1 VNNPRGRLYSL
12 SCIDWK
18 KKIPGIV
25 ILTAA
30 VLLILVFYLAYDQ
43 GAGAAPN
50 AVAAAVLLVMAA
62 AAVTLLRLHALNTG
76 GTILTVML
84 SGVVLRAFYVAATP
98 YWCRQHDVYF
108 SFEHLDYIHHIF
120 AYGSLPDSN
129 TWQFY
134 HPPLHHLVCAAFW
147 YLCNGAG
154 YGTTMIF
161 EGFQCLTAFYSVMT
175 MLVCWK
181 MTQELKMNDGSVLA
195 VMTIIAFNPALVIMS
210 GSINND
216 ALMLLFSSVFMLY
229 LLKWYQDPG
238 VKNTLVLALSMA
250 LGMLTKFSAS
260 EMAIPAAFV
269 FLVKSVK
276 TLKEKNGGR
285 TARLIGRFALFAA
298 VSIPIG
304 LSYTVRN
311 YVLFGQK
318 PGYVV
323 DLDGPASRMYT
334 GNYGISERFLSLPLN
349 NLFDGRF
356 CSVDYP
362 CDYNLPVYVI
372 KSSSFSE
379 YKFDSDLSGKSIP
392 VVAVNAILIALSLA
406 ATVFVLLR
414 DRRRVP
420 FLMMGVVWASQLAF
434 FAYFNVKFPY
444 TCTMDFRYI
453 VPTLFAGAMFI
464 GGLHDGSYGIKR
476 GAFLRAAINAAAVS
490 YAALATV
497 FGLLAY

>member
-1 VNNPRGRLYSL
+1 MNNPSGRLYSL

-18 KKIPGIV
+18 RKISGIV

-30 VLLILVFYLAYDQ
+30 VSLILVFYLAYDQ
-43 GAGAAPN
+43 GTGAAPN
-50 AVAAAVLLVMAA
+50 AAAAAILLVMAA
-62 AAVTLLRLHALNTG
+62 SAVTLLRAHALNTG
-76 GTILTVML
+76 GKILIVML
-84 SGVVLRAFYVAATP
+84 FGVALRAFYVAATP

-108 SFEHLDYIHHIF
+108 SYEHLDYIRHIF

-134 HPPLHHLVCAAFW
+134 HPPLHHLICAAFW
-147 YLCNGAG
+147 YLSNGAG
-154 YGTTMIF
+154 YGATMVF

-175 MLVCWK
+175 MLACYK
-181 MTQELKMNDGSVLA
+181 MTQELKMKDGSVLA
-195 VMTIIAFNPALVIMS
+195 VMTIIAFNPTLVIMS

-216 ALMLLFSSVFMLY
+216 TLMLLFCSVFMLY
-229 LLKWYQDPG
+229 LLKWYKDPG
-238 VKNTLVLALSMA
+238 VKNTLVLALSIA

-260 EMAIPAAFV
+260 EMAIPAVFV

-298 VSIPIG
+298 VSIPLG

-311 YVLFGQK
+311 HVLFGQE

-323 DLDGPASRMYT
+323 DLEGSASRMYT
-334 GNYGISERFLSLPLN
+334 GNYGIFERFLSLPFK
-349 NLFDGRF
+349 NLFDGAF

-362 CDYNLPVYVI
+362 CDYNLPVYII

-379 YKFDSDLSGKSIP
+379 YKFDSYLSGISIAI
-392 VVAVNAILIALSLA
+392 VAVNAVLIALSLA
-406 ATVFVLLR
+406 ATVYVLLR

-420 FLMMGVVWASQLAF
+420 FLMIGIVWASQLAF
-434 FAYFNVKFPY
+434 FVYFNVKYPY

-453 VPTLFAGAMFI
+453 VPALFAGAMFT
-464 GGLHDGSYGIKR
+464 GGLHDASYGMKG

-490 YAALATV
+490 YAALTTV